1 VRVATVFLN
10 PGATASARAECPEG
24 QKATGGGFTSA
35 ILDPTD
41 DVVVKD
47 SQPLT
52 LAGEPVGWTATFT
65 NNSTLD
71 ERANAIAICIS

>member
-1 VRVATVFLN
+1 MNGTTRRH
-10 PGATASARAECPEG
+10 PARSTRT

-71 ERANAIAICIS
+71 ERANAIAICIA